1 MNTGPG
7 GERKRYSLHV
17 YEQSTQSTWTFNVL
31 HQSAWEGKNY
41 WLSCVHYETFIPT
54 FMVTEEVLLRMDNAA
69 VSWMKSLKVTNGQV
83 ARWLQEIGNY
93 NVLLI
98 VQVGNTTIP
107 MHYHEDLVKFAYV
120 IKREIQKKRVNLKV
134 LKFLKTGNQKK

>member
-1 MNTGPG
+1 
-7 GERKRYSLHV
+7 
-17 YEQSTQSTWTFNVL
+17 
-31 HQSAWEGKNY
+31 
-41 WLSCVHYETFIPT
+41 
-54 FMVTEEVLLRMDNAA
+54 MVTEEVLLRTDNVA
-69 VSWMKSLKVTNGQV
+69 VSWMKSLKMTNGQV

-98 VQVGNTTIP
+98 VQVGNTTIL
-107 MHYHEDLVKFAYV
+107 MHFHEDLVKFAYV